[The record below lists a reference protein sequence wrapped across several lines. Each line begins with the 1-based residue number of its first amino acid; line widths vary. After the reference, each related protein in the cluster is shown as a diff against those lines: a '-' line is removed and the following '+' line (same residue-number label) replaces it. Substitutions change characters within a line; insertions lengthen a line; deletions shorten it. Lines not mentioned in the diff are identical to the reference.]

1 MPLIALLYI
10 FPISKKIIVI
20 ITIKKGFSRYLNL
33 NMCKYRAEQ
42 IKAIVIDWLLEKHT
56 DIIIGNEVMYGSK
69 RKVVD
74 LLAIIDGKTTAIEIK
89 SATDKLSRLQ
99 EQVEEYSKIFDRI
112 IVVTAPS
119 HVIGITKIIGKNIG
133 LYTIDKTIEKKQKP
147 LLVHNHDKQEMLYSI
162 SSSFLKKQ
170 YPQYRSLKENEI
182 RAALSKERLTDVQ
195 QLLVSFYRQRLTER
209 FQLFMRDRGEHT
221 LIDDIPTLSLL
232 TRIDFF

>member
-10 FPISKKIIVI
+10 LPIFQKIIVI
-20 ITIKKGFSRYLNL
+20 ITIKKEFSRYL

-112 IVVTAPS
+112 IVVAAPS
-119 HVIGITKIIGKNIG
+119 HIVNISNIINKGIG
-133 LYTIDKTIEKKQKP
+133 LYSCDRSIKKVYPPLINNSQDK
-147 LLVHNHDKQEMLYSI
+147 LEMLYSI
-162 SSSFLKKQ
+162 SSSFLKKHF
-170 YPQYRSLKENEI
+170 PQYKNLKENEI
-182 RAALSKERLTDVQ
+182 RLLLSKKKKADIHQILI
-195 QLLVSFYRQRLTER
+195 SFYQCRLSDR
-209 FQLFMRDRGEHT
+209 FLLFLKDRGQNT
-221 LIDDIPTLSLL
+221 LIDDIPLLSTLTLVDES
-232 TRIDFF
+232 

>member
-1 MPLIALLYI
+1 
-10 FPISKKIIVI
+10 
-20 ITIKKGFSRYLNL
+20 
-33 NMCKYRAEQ
+33 MCKYRAEQ
-42 IKAIVIDWLLEKHT
+42 IKTIVIDWLLERHT

-89 SATDKLSRLQ
+89 SATDNLSRLQ

-112 IVVTAPS
+112 IVVAAPS

-133 LYTIDKTIEKKQKP
+133 LFIIDKTIEKKQKP
-147 LLVHNHDKQEMLYSI
+147 LLIHNHEKKEMLYSI

-170 YPQYRSLKENEI
+170 YPQYRLLNESEV
-182 RAALSKERLTDVQ
+182 RAALSKEKLTDVQ

-209 FQLFMRDRGEHT
+209 FQLFMRDRGEQT

-232 TRIDFF
+232 THIDYF